1 MSWRSKGKVSHEV
14 MKLNAGLP
22 AQLSAWIVYQVSTVG
37 QPLNDATAEVLGTK
51 LNFVHFAV

>member
-1 MSWRSKGKVSHEV
+1 MSHEV

-22 AQLSAWIVYQVSTVG
+22 AQLSAWIVDQVSTVG